1 MSLGAGDD
9 SRMMTAALIVKGL
22 ELSRDDKHICQCPE
36 DSEAPLQGFN
46 QGKT

>member
-9 SRMMTAALIVKGL
+9 SRMLTAALIVKGL
-22 ELSRDDKHICQCPE
+22 ELSRDDKHIYQCPE
-36 DSEAPLQGFN
+36 DSEAPLHGFS